1 MFDLQRMFHVG
12 IAVADLSEA
21 MQRMGADLHLEWS
34 PVRRFDPLPFWTPER
49 GCHEVSVSAV
59 YSRQGPQH
67 LELVQSTGAFYAP
80 GAQPDNRH
88 IGVWVDDLPAE
99 ANRLLRS
106 GWRVLAASDSPEA
119 GFGAIC
125 YIAAPAG
132 GLLIELVSTVLEPV
146 ITEWINSPA

>member
-1 MFDLQRMFHVG
+1 MLHQAAALTAARAPVHHRPAGSALRALSRHRIMFDLQRMFHVG

-99 ANRLLRS
+99 AHRLLRS
-106 GWRVLAASDSPEA
+106 GWCVW
-119 GFGAIC
+119 
-125 YIAAPAG
+125 
-132 GLLIELVSTVLEPV
+132 V
-146 ITEWINSPA
+146 